1 MHITKNN
8 KLCQVSKNS
17 LNKNYYLETVDI
29 SPLNWIGNIRWMPPH
44 DKLKI
49 GPFGK
54 FKKVILISHH

>member
-29 SPLNWIGNIRWMPPH
+29 SLYRSPGN
-44 DKLKI
+44 
-49 GPFGK
+49 
-54 FKKVILISHH
+54 S